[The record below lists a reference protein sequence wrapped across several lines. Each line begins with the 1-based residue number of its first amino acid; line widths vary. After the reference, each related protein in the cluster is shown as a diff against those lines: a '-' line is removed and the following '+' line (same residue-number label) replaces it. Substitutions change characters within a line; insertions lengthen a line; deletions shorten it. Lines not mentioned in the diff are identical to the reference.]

1 MSDTN
6 AIRYLFDFIN
16 TYLPLTEEEEK
27 ALKIRPKARKRELSV
42 WIDETHKQCIVCG
55 EIKVI
60 TEFYTRYLRTCKA
73 CTNAKR
79 REEYRK
85 GKINDR

>member
-1 MSDTN
+1 MSETN

-27 ALKIRPKARKRELSV
+27 ALKNRPKARKREPSV
-42 WIDETHKQCIVCG
+42 WVDETHKQCIACG
-55 EIKVI
+55 EIKAV
-60 TEFYTRYLRTCKA
+60 TEFYKDYLRVCKQ

-85 GKINDR
+85 EKYAKL

>member
-27 ALKIRPKARKRELSV
+27 ALKTRPKARKRDPSV
-42 WIDETHKQCIVCG
+42 WIDETHKQCIICG

-60 TEFYTRYLRTCKA
+60 TDFYKCCPKTCKQ
-73 CTNAKR
+73 CYNAKR
-79 REEYRK
+79 REEYKK
-85 GKINDR
+85 GKL

>member
-16 TYLPLTEEEEK
+16 TYLPLTVEEEK
-27 ALKIRPKARKRELSV
+27 ALKNRPKARKRELSV
-42 WIDETHKQCIVCG
+42 WIDETYKQCIVCG
-55 EIKVI
+55 EIKPI
-60 TEFYTRYLRTCKA
+60 TEFYKCSPSACKQ
-73 CTNAKR
+73 CYNSKR

>member
-1 MSDTN
+1 MSETN

-27 ALKIRPKARKRELSV
+27 ALKNRPKTRKRDPSV

-55 EIKVI
+55 EIKLI
-60 TEFYTRYLRTCKA
+60 AEFYKCYPSACKR
-73 CTNAKR
+73 CYNAKR

-85 GKINDR
+85 GKYEKI

>member
-1 MSDTN
+1 MGETN
-6 AIRYLFDFIN
+6 AIRYLYDFIN
-16 TYLPLTEEEEK
+16 TYLPLTAEEEK
-27 ALKIRPKARKRELSV
+27 TLKNRPKTRKRDPSV

-60 TEFYTRYLRTCKA
+60 TDYYRSDLRACKQ
-73 CTNAKR
+73 CYNAKR